1 MITLPADH
9 HQPTAG
15 IAHALELPKIEH
27 AYAKS
32 PRTGPPACS
41 RATTLLSNA
50 STRSDQR
57 ARRSTLRALIL
68 LMGAEIVATYASAG
82 QLRDDRPARKPALPG
97 ARLQSMPELML
108 HGGRLAISTSASHT
122 QGMRDPYNFTL
133 TPTNRTVSERIRGLP
148 DAETVLRVQLRSPD
162 ARIHVSYDGVEH
174 GTKEPLTPDVLSNGI
189 LVSVRAGGWAD
200 LTVTLE
206 GDVPANIVIAHLRG
220 TRAPDPQA

>member
-1 MITLPADH
+1 
-9 HQPTAG
+9 
-15 IAHALELPKIEH
+15 
-27 AYAKS
+27 
-32 PRTGPPACS
+32 
-41 RATTLLSNA
+41 
-50 STRSDQR
+50 
-57 ARRSTLRALIL
+57 
-68 LMGAEIVATYASAG
+68 
-82 QLRDDRPARKPALPG
+82 
-97 ARLQSMPELML
+97 
-108 HGGRLAISTSASHT
+108 
-122 QGMRDPYNFTL
+122 MRDPYNFTL